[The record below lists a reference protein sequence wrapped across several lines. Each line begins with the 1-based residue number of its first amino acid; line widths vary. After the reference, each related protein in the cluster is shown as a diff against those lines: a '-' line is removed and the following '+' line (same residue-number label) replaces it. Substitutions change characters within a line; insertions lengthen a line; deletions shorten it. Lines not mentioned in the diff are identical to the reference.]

1 MLHNIQI
8 LSHTY
13 PGNVY
18 SSILQKNINTII
30 DSQAQKDKLLPLS
43 IKLSKIH
50 SGQIPQMH
58 RQNSSDFVRKPSEFF
73 AIWMNIGSGKVSKW
87 AIPWVTLK

>member
-1 MLHNIQI
+1 MLHNILI
-8 LSHTY
+8 LSRTY

-30 DSQAQKDKLLPLS
+30 DLQAQKDKLLPLS

-58 RQNSSDFVRKPSEFF
+58 RQNSSDFVRKLSEFF
-73 AIWMNIGSGKVSKW
+73 ALWMNIGSGKVSK
-87 AIPWVTLK
+87 